1 MALTVHPFQAIMTFR
16 RSGKVLKLEAVM
28 STITVALPE
37 ERLAKLHEMA
47 RQLGVVP
54 EELVR
59 VSIEELLTR
68 TEEDF
73 EQAVDYVLTKNAE
86 LYRRLA

>member
-1 MALTVHPFQAIMTFR
+1 
-16 RSGKVLKLEAVM
+16 M

-37 ERLAKLHEMA
+37 EHLTKLNEMA

-68 TEEDF
+68 PEPDF

>member
-1 MALTVHPFQAIMTFR
+1 
-16 RSGKVLKLEAVM
+16 M
-28 STITVALPE
+28 SSITVALPE
-37 ERLAKLHEMA
+37 ERLEKLNEMA

-68 TEEDF
+68 PEPDF
-73 EQAVDYVLTKNAE
+73 EQVVDYVLKKNAE

>member
-1 MALTVHPFQAIMTFR
+1 
-16 RSGKVLKLEAVM
+16 M

-37 ERLAKLHEMA
+37 ERLTELTEMA
-47 RQLGVVP
+47 RRLGVVP

-68 TEEDF
+68 PEEDF

>member
-1 MALTVHPFQAIMTFR
+1 MT
-16 RSGKVLKLEAVM
+16 AM
-28 STITVALPE
+28 TTITVSLSDDRLQKLKEIA
-37 ERLAKLHEMA
+37 ERFSVA
-47 RQLGVVP
+47 P

-68 TEEDF
+68 PEEDF
-73 EQAVDYVLTKNAE
+73 QRALEYVLKKNVE

>member
-1 MALTVHPFQAIMTFR
+1 
-16 RSGKVLKLEAVM
+16 M

-37 ERLAKLHEMA
+37 ERLAKLSEMA
-47 RQLGVVP
+47 NELGIVP

-68 TEEDF
+68 PEADF
-73 EQAVDYVLTKNAE
+73 EQAVEYILTKNTE

>member
-1 MALTVHPFQAIMTFR
+1 
-16 RSGKVLKLEAVM
+16 M

-37 ERLAKLHEMA
+37 ERLVKLNEMA
-47 RQLGVVP
+47 RQLGIAP

-59 VSIEELLTR
+59 VSVEELLTR
-68 TEEDF
+68 PKADF
-73 EQAVDYVLTKNAE
+73 DHAVDYVLRKNVE